1 MARRIRE
8 LWIVC
13 GLLAVA
19 VAVAALPAEAA
30 GRRDPLP
37 SWRDGPAKRALL
49 RFVAAVT
56 RPGGPD
62 YVPPS
67 ERIAT
72 FDNDGTLIAERPLY
86 FQAYFVM
93 QRIRDL
99 APDHPEWKELQPFQA
114 VLDGDEDALKRMGL
128 PEIMA
133 LVLAASAEITER
145 EYVASIDRFLATAE
159 HPGFGVPFTQLVYQ
173 PMLELLALLRARG
186 FEIFI
191 CSAGG
196 PEFIRSFSE
205 EVYRI
210 PRHNV
215 IGSDMQMSFEM
226 RGEEPVL
233 LRLPRFV
240 QPNNERDGKPIN
252 IDRTIGRSPI
262 LAFGNSDGDIE
273 MLEFTAYSGHPHLG
287 LLLRHDDEEREFAYD
302 EGAEKAFAMASERG
316 WMMVS
321 MKQSFRRIFP
331 RVVRPPSPP
340 LAAP

>member
-1 MARRIRE
+1 VARRIRE
-8 LWIVC
+8 LWIFC

-19 VAVAALPAEAA
+19 LAASPAEAA
-30 GRRDPLP
+30 GNRDPLP
-37 SWRDGPAKRALL
+37 SWRNGPAKRAIL

-67 ERIAT
+67 ERIAA

-99 APDHPEWKELQPFQA
+99 APSHPEWKELQPFRS
-114 VLDGDEDALKRMGL
+114 VLEEGEAALAPMDV

-145 EYVASIDRFLATAE
+145 EYVAAIDRFFATAE
-159 HPGFGVPFTQLVYQ
+159 HPRFGVPFTRLVYQ

-196 PEFIRSFSE
+196 PEFIRFFSE

-210 PRHNV
+210 PRQNV

-226 RGEEPVL
+226 RGGEPLL

-240 QPNNERDGKPIN
+240 QPTNERDGKPVN
-252 IDRTIGRSPI
+252 LDRTIGRSPI
-262 LAFGNSDGDIE
+262 LAFGNSDGDVE
-273 MLEFTAYSGHPHLG
+273 MLEFTAYSGHPHLE
-287 LLLRHDDEEREFAYD
+287 LLLRHDDEEREYAYD
-302 EGAEKAFAMASERG
+302 QGAEKAFAMAAERG
-316 WMMVS
+316 WTVVS
-321 MKQSFRRIFP
+321 MKESFRQIFP
-331 RVVRPPSPP
+331 KAVRPPPP
-340 LAAP
+340 PRAAP